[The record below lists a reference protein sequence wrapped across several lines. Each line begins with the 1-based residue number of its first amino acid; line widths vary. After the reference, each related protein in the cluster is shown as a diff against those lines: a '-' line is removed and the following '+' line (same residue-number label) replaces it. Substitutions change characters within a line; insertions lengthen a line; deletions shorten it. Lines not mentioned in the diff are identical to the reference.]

1 MEGAYALAG
10 QRLVEIEE
18 VPDARPTA
26 ASLRIAL
33 AAYEREF
40 TAVLTRIDSEGIATI
55 DTTGAE
61 ARPMRDAFDR
71 LERQAGEQL
80 VRYRAQMDAGGAAVQ
95 GDVSLGYVEIGGVL
109 IVGLLLAL
117 ASLRFF
123 VYGPIV
129 AEAEAIT
136 RVCDSVAV
144 GDLNSRVPNTSD
156 TELGNVARSLNL
168 MLDSTVTLVH
178 SRTERDQMQAAVT
191 KLLEEVSGVAEGDL
205 TVHAEVTADVTGAV
219 ADSFNFMIGQLR
231 QIIGQVQAAS
241 RQVSTALGELR
252 EVTEKLATGSEDQ
265 AAQAVEAS
273 VAIEEM
279 AASIHY
285 VSENASSSAS
295 VAEEARTNA
304 EHGTRAV
311 TRTIEGMK
319 AVRDQVQETAKR
331 IKRLGES
338 SQEIG
343 EIVELIG
350 DIGDRTS
357 ILALNASIQAAMA
370 GEAGRGFAIV
380 ADEVERLADRATEA
394 TKRAGIL
401 VKATQ
406 SETAEVMTA
415 MEDTTREVIN
425 RSNIAN
431 EAGVALSEIQTV
443 SNRLAELIQAISDA
457 AQQQARGS
465 EQVAKSM
472 NEMSTVTRNTA
483 AGTKQTAA
491 AINSLTL
498 LVDNLNATCRGSS
511 CRRREST
518 SASSTSL
525 GWWPRDDVRD
535 GDAVVGLHHGEV
547 RSRHVFRDTRRGC
560 CEECQRRH
568 RSADVVRPD
577 SAPLWHRVQERPVA
591 GRDWHRARP
600 DESARRGQRERVLPI
615 ARQARKRR
623 GVGCTGRTAAQSRDV
638 VLPPPAVVRRAPDAH
653 PAGVARDACARA
665 RWPSELLERGLFHRP
680 GGVLARH
687 ARHG

>member
-1 MEGAYALAG
+1 MRRTLKIKTRLLLTVGFVAAMLTASSGVALWRMSAIEEGVQQVVRGDGRLAGEMAQFVLNVGDLAQHERAYFQEASRARPAGNELQAWKTALTSAG
-10 QRLVEIEE
+10 QRLNGLEGVA
-18 VPDARPTA
+18 DARPAATSLKTA
-26 ASLRIAL
+26 LRGYEAEFNAL
-33 AAYEREF
+33 RSRLDAEGGKLD
-40 TAVLTRIDSEGIATI
+40 TAGADGARVRDSFE
-55 DTTGAE
+55 
-61 ARPMRDAFDR
+61 R
-71 LERQAGEQL
+71 LERQAGDQL
-80 VRYRAQMDAGGAAVQ
+80 VRYRGQMDAGRAGVQDDINRGYIAIAGMLIIGFLLVVAA
-95 GDVSLGYVEIGGVL
+95 
-109 IVGLLLAL
+109 
-117 ASLRFF
+117 LRYF
-123 VYGPIV
+123 VYGPV
-129 AEAEAIT
+129 AAEADALS

-144 GDLNSRVPNTSD
+144 GDLTSRVPNPSD
-156 TELGNVARSLNL
+156 TELGNVARSLNS
-168 MLDSTVTLVH
+168 MLDSTVSLVQT
-178 SRTERDQMQAAVT
+178 RTERDQMQAAVM
-191 KLLEEVSGVAEGDL
+191 KLLDEVSGVAQGDL

-219 ADSFNFMIGQLR
+219 ADSINFMIGQLR
-231 QIIGQVQAAS
+231 QIIGQVQSAS
-241 RQVSTALGELR
+241 RQVSTALGDLR
-252 EVTEKLATGSEDQ
+252 EVTEKLASGSEDQ

-285 VSENASSSAS
+285 VSENASSSAA
-295 VAEEARTNA
+295 VAEQSRTNA

-394 TKRAGIL
+394 TKRAGVL
-401 VKATQ
+401 VKTTQ
-406 SETAEVMTA
+406 TEAAEVMAA

-472 NEMSTVTRNTA
+472 NEMSSVTRNTA
-483 AGTKQTAA
+483 ASTKQTAA

-498 LVDNLNATCRGSS
+498 LVDNLNETVSRFKLPPAN
-511 CRRREST
+511 
-518 SASSTSL
+518 A
-525 GWWPRDDVRD
+525 DF
-535 GDAVVGLHHGEV
+535 GEY
-547 RSRHVFRDTRRGC
+547 
-560 CEECQRRH
+560 
-568 RSADVVRPD
+568 
-577 SAPLWHRVQERPVA
+577 
-591 GRDWHRARP
+591 
-600 DESARRGQRERVLPI
+600 
-615 ARQARKRR
+615 RQAASFE
-623 GVGCTGRTAAQSRDV
+623 AAQPR
-638 VLPPPAVVRRAPDAH
+638 L
-653 PAGVARDACARA
+653 VAAR
-665 RWPSELLERGLFHRP
+665 
-680 GGVLARH
+680 
-687 ARHG
+687 

>member
-1 MEGAYALAG
+1 MRKTLRIKTRLLLTVGFVAAMLAASSGVALWRLNAISQGVDQVMRGDARVAGEMAQFVLSVGDLVQHERAYFVSASRAQSTAG
-10 QRLVEIEE
+10 EVQAWKTAYTSATQRLSEIETF
-18 VPDARPTA
+18 PDAKASVSVLRNTLRSYETEFT
-26 ASLRIAL
+26 SLRG
-33 AAYEREF
+33 
-40 TAVLTRIDSEGIATI
+40 RIESEGPAKV
-55 DTTGAE
+55 DAAGVDGS
-61 ARPMRDAFDR
+61 RLRDAFAR

-80 VRYRAQMDAGGAAVQ
+80 VRYRGQADARRTEVQ
-95 GDVSLGYVEIGGVL
+95 SDIIGGYAGIGVAL
-109 IVGLLLAL
+109 VIGLLFVVAAL
-117 ASLRFF
+117 RYF
-123 VYGPIV
+123 VYAPV
-129 AEAEAIT
+129 AAEADAIA
-136 RVCDSVAV
+136 RVCDAVAI
-144 GDLNSRVPNTSD
+144 GDLSSRVPNPSD
-156 TELGNVARSLNL
+156 TELGSVARSLNS
-168 MLDSTVTLVH
+168 MLDNTVNLVQT
-178 SRTERDQMQAAVT
+178 RTERDQMQAAVM
-191 KLLEEVSGVAEGDL
+191 KLLEEVGGVAEGDL

-241 RQVSTALGELR
+241 RQVSTALADLR
-252 EVTEKLATGSEDQ
+252 EVTGKLASGSEDQ

-295 VAEEARTNA
+295 VAEQARTNA

-319 AVRDQVQETAKR
+319 AVRDGVQETAKR

-406 SETAEVMTA
+406 TEAAEVMAA

-431 EAGVALSEIQTV
+431 EAGVALAEIQTV

-472 NEMSTVTRNTA
+472 NEMSSVTRNTA
-483 AGTKQTAA
+483 ASTKQTAA
-491 AINSLTL
+491 AINSLAL
-498 LVDNLNATCRGSS
+498 LVDNLNAT
-511 CRRREST
+511 
-518 SASSTSL
+518 
-525 GWWPRDDVRD
+525 V
-535 GDAVVGLHHGEV
+535 
-547 RSRHVFRDTRRGC
+547 SRFK
-560 CEECQRRH
+560 
-568 RSADVVRPD
+568 
-577 SAPLWHRVQERPVA
+577 L
-591 GRDWHRARP
+591 
-600 DESARRGQRERVLPI
+600 
-615 ARQARKRR
+615 
-623 GVGCTGRTAAQSRDV
+623 
-638 VLPPPAVVRRAPDAH
+638 
-653 PAGVARDACARA
+653 PAGADLNEYNHPRLVASR
-665 RWPSELLERGLFHRP
+665 
-680 GGVLARH
+680 
-687 ARHG
+687 